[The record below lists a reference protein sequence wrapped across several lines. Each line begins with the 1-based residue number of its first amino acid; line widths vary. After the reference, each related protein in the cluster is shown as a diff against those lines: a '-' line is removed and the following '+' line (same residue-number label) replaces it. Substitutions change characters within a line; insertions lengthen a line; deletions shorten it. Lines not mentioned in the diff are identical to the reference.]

1 MGVSMWDAFKH
12 DMKVARRLNNKPA
25 DPDNSAIRAQIHS
38 IVGLNFKKQ
47 RKKLSRSD
55 SGLGWSKQ
63 KLAIAE
69 QQYKCFLY
77 LRLKYGRLPPTET
90 IDEFWH
96 AHILD
101 TEKYFADTALIFGRY
116 EHHYPYRGLE
126 GKRDEKRWLE
136 SFRRAQEL
144 YEREFG
150 DILYEIDY

>member
-1 MGVSMWDAFKH
+1 MCDAFKH
-12 DMKVARRLNNKPA
+12 DMKIAQRLCQKPTE
-25 DPDNSAIRAQIHS
+25 PENSAFTSQVIS
-38 IVGLNFKKQ
+38 IIQLNFKKQ
-47 RKKLSRSD
+47 KMKLSRSD

-63 KLAIAE
+63 RLAIAE
-69 QQYKCFLY
+69 QQYRCFLY

-126 GKRDEKRWLE
+126 GKRDEKRWLK
-136 SFRRAQEL
+136 SFSRAQEL
-144 YEREFG
+144 YKKEFG

>member
-1 MGVSMWDAFKH
+1 MR
-12 DMKVARRLNNKPA
+12 VARRLNQKPA
-25 DPDNSAIRAQIHS
+25 DPANVAIRLQVRS
-38 IVGLNFKKQ
+38 IIRLSLKKQ
-47 RKKLSRSD
+47 KKKLSRPD
-55 SGLGWSKQ
+55 SGLGWSSQ
-63 KLAIAE
+63 RLDIAE
-69 QQYKCFLY
+69 RQYKCFLY

-101 TEKYFADTALIFGRY
+101 TEKYIADTALIFGRY

-136 SFRRAQEL
+136 SFQRAQEL
-144 YEREFG
+144 YEKEFG